1 MEAELADE
9 LRYIPPDF
17 EKIDLDLAR
26 AHLLR
31 TLEAKRCKDIQRSV
45 PWVGFID
52 DPDSFVPPSERTM
65 ELARAWYTEAFP
77 IREKK

>member
-1 MEAELADE
+1 
-9 LRYIPPDF
+9 
-17 EKIDLDLAR
+17 
-26 AHLLR
+26 LLR